1 MIKYEWRDHLD
12 PDESAELAAM
22 LARAAAHDAEPE
34 YNTIDFAD
42 VQATLD
48 QPDTRHLL
56 IWRLP
61 RTATSSLA
69 DTSHKVAGL
78 LRLVFTSDS
87 VAELTVV
94 VDPDARS
101 IGILTTLLEQLGV
114 GAGGPDGW
122 AGTGARIVTA
132 WSRGNHPAGGR
143 ASDRFLIPRVRRTW
157 KLIRAAA
164 ADEATTA
171 APALELLDSRTLAD
185 IGWAHGSAADGTV
198 VALREGG
205 NLVGLASLDLQPVE
219 SPEFGACAT
228 IACVAY
234 TRPAETA
241 AIRRM
246 LDGAAGVALEA
257 GLDGI
262 AIYVDSDDTTLVNA
276 CRLSGFQHDR
286 TDVRYQLGDPI

>member
-1 MIKYEWRDHLD
+1 
-12 PDESAELAAM
+12 
-22 LARAAAHDAEPE
+22 
-34 YNTIDFAD
+34 
-42 VQATLD
+42 
-48 QPDTRHLL
+48 
-56 IWRLP
+56 
-61 RTATSSLA
+61 
-69 DTSHKVAGL
+69 L

-87 VAELTVV
+87 AAELTVV
-94 VDPDARS
+94 IDPDARS

-143 ASDRFLIPRVRRTW
+143 ASDRFLVPRTRRTW
-157 KLIRAAA
+157 KLIQAA
-164 ADEATTA
+164 ADETATA
-171 APALELLDSRTLAD
+171 APVLQLLDSQTLAD
-185 IGWAHGSAADGTV
+185 IGWAHGGSADGTV
-198 VALREGG
+198 VALREAG

-228 IACVAY
+228 IACVAN
-234 TRPAETA
+234 TRPEQTA
-241 AIRRM
+241 AIRWM
-246 LDGAAGVALEA
+246 QDGAAAIALEA

-286 TDVRYQLGDPI
+286 TDVRYQLGDPV